1 MTHILSTIV
10 AFFLLTVG
18 FQPDADPLLAHAWAP
33 TIPQQAAHIHLA
45 YSNPPPRSP
54 FDVQKSAPAC
64 VVPGDAFEYQL
75 TYQNYLTTHT
85 FENII
90 ITETLPAHLTYTGGA
105 AWTCEGQ
112 ICTTPLDEVP
122 PMVSGTLTLPVALSS
137 AYPYTS
143 QPTLRN
149 VVETAYSFFALE
161 TPVYAPINLTL
172 ESRDQVTLP
181 TMIEPGELITYTLT
195 YYNEGPITTPE
206 VRLSSELP
214 DHTTYV
220 RGGWQAEASGRYTL
234 DVGAL
239 SPGQQGTADFVVRL
253 DATAPTTT
261 SWVVHRAQ
269 ISSALDECRREDNQA
284 TEVTHI
290 AGGEPLHLYVANRD
304 AGTVAIYDARSFE
317 YLTALHVG
325 PNPFG
330 MAVDEEEE
338 MLYVVANTGAHT
350 TESKLVMIDLTSHT
364 ILREVIVGH
373 GALHVATL
381 GDNIYVTNSNSGAGV
396 TVIDKGGQIKAR
408 LVNIGFF
415 GITPDHDRARIYAAK
430 FYMGG
435 TGLWSITPTISE
447 TFEAQLEVDT
457 EMPPYSVTYNPAT
470 DQLYAAFGTASQ
482 IRVYDPATFAELAR
496 YDTETQDP
504 QFPGHGGHGLAT
516 MGACVYA
523 SNYLSQSVTL
533 VAEGSCLPA
542 LNTTASAAPAFE
554 HRAYLPLILRRS
566 YRQPVALAAPI
577 LPQHIA
583 TPGHPK
589 GIAAGQGLIFVTLP
603 EEDQIAVIDAATHAV
618 IHTIPS
624 AGRYPHTAVLG
635 KPGG

>member
-1 MTHILSTIV
+1 M
-10 AFFLLTVG
+10 
-18 FQPDADPLLAHAWAP
+18 
-33 TIPQQAAHIHLA
+33 
-45 YSNPPPRSP
+45 
-54 FDVQKSAPAC
+54 
-64 VVPGDAFEYQL
+64 PGDAFEYEV
-75 TYQNYLTTHT
+75 TYQNHLIDHT
-85 FENII
+85 FENLT
-90 ITETLPAHLTYTGGA
+90 ITETLPAHLTYTGGP

-112 ICTTPLDEVP
+112 ICTHTLDEAP

-143 QPTLRN
+143 HYSIRN

-161 TPVYAPINLTL
+161 TPVYPPINLTL
-172 ESRDQVTLP
+172 QSRDQVTLP
-181 TMIEPGELITYTLT
+181 TMIQPGALITYTLT
-195 YYNEGPITTPE
+195 YYNEGPITAPE

-220 RGGWQAEASGRYTL
+220 GGGWQEMAGGRYAL

-239 SPGQQGTADFVVRL
+239 APGERGAADFVVRL
-253 DATAPTTT
+253 DASVPPTT

-284 TEVTHI
+284 TAVTHI

-304 AGTVAIYDARSFE
+304 AGTVAVYDARSFE
-317 YLTALHVG
+317 YLTAFNVG

-330 MAVDEEEE
+330 MAVDEEAQT
-338 MLYVVANTGAHT
+338 LYVVANTGAHT
-350 TESKLVMIDLTSHT
+350 AESKLVMIDLASHAVR
-364 ILREVIVGH
+364 REVIVGH
-373 GALHVATL
+373 GAVHVATL
-381 GDNIYVTNSNSGAGV
+381 GDNIYVANSNSGAGV
-396 TVIDKGGQIKAR
+396 TVVGKDGQIKAR
-408 LVNIGFF
+408 LVNFGFF
-415 GITPDHDRARIYAAK
+415 GIAPDRGRARTYAAK

-435 TGLWSITPTISE
+435 VGLWSITPTIDEMLEIE

-457 EMPPYSVTYNPAT
+457 EAPPYSLTYNPAT

-496 YDTETQDP
+496 YNTETQDP

-533 VAEGSCLPA
+533 VAEGSCLPTFE
-542 LNTTASAAPAFE
+542 TTASAAPPFE
-554 HRAYLPLILRRS
+554 YRAYLPLILRRS
-566 YRQPVALAAPI
+566 YRPPVALAAPI

-583 TPGHPK
+583 VPGHPK
-589 GIAAGQGLIFVTLP
+589 GIAAGHGLIFVTLP
-603 EEDQIAVIDAATHAV
+603 EEDRIAVIDAATNTV

-624 AGRYPHTAVLG
+624 AGRYPHTALLVSG
-635 KPGG
+635 D